1 MLTAMFRNCFLRV
14 YFLKKNNVV
23 RKRSVFFLR
32 IHRLLKAKY
41 LAASLLLIL
50 LGQLLNLLLLSTENS
65 PVFAHT
71 QDITPILQ
79 TLQNASQLTQQG
91 RSLYDLGQFADAARV
106 WQQAVQV
113 YQSQGDRN
121 NQAKVLSFK
130 SLAYQQLGQWEEA
143 NRAIAL
149 SLQLLKD
156 NQLHSKDSQLILA
169 QALNTQGH
177 LQLALGQAELALS
190 TWQQAAAAYAQ
201 AGYEAGIT
209 GSLINSAQALQNLG
223 FYRRANKTLTQLQQT
238 LQNQPGSLL
247 KATGLL
253 SLGNALRGV
262 GELDSSRQ
270 VLQQSLQIAQK
281 LKSDQEIAVISIGLG
296 NTALAQQDKEAAQKF
311 YQQAIAQS
319 TSHSTRVEA
328 QLNLLNLLLETKS
341 KSDAQALRQ
350 KIQFEIANLPP
361 SRTAIYARINF
372 AQSLVRLRQT
382 STEHTDSW
390 QEIGQMLATA
400 VQQAKSIKD
409 TRTQAYALGH
419 LGGLYES
426 SGQLNNAFD
435 LTQQALNL
443 AQAINASEIA
453 YLWQWQLGRILK
465 AQGDTIDAI
474 AYYTWAVN
482 TLQSLRSDLVAINPD
497 VQFSFRESVEPVY
510 RELVD
515 LLLRQTGTKQPTQE
529 NLLLARNT
537 IESLQLAEL
546 NNFFRSACLD
556 TKVAIDLVVDY
567 EDPTAAFIYAIILDR
582 RLEIIVKLPH
592 QDKLHHYRTNIAQEQ
607 VESTISSLR
616 EYLLDV
622 TQTNGVKK
630 RSQQLYEWLI
640 RPAEVDLASSGIKNL
655 VFVLDGSLRNIPMG
669 VLYDSTQQKY
679 LVEKYALAL
688 TPGLQLVNPKP
699 LQRVKLKAL
708 TAGVSEKRSIAGREF
723 APLENVRLELSGI
736 ESIVSKSKELINQ
749 EFTENNLQKQLKLTD
764 FSIVH
769 LATHAQ
775 FSSNPEETFILTW
788 NQLLKVRDFDN
799 LLRASDNSG
808 SEEIELLV
816 LSACKTALGDK
827 RAALGLAGVAVQA
840 GARSTLATLWSVDD
854 QSTSE
859 LMSQFYLKLKTG
871 ATKAQALQHAQ
882 LAVLKHEKRPYF
894 WAPYILLGNWL

>member
-1 MLTAMFRNCFLRV
+1 MLPKLPFAFIFERKKMARKWSGFFRNV
-14 YFLKKNNVV
+14 Q
-23 RKRSVFFLR
+23 
-32 IHRLLKAKY
+32 RLFKPSY
-41 LAASLLLIL
+41 LGASLLLVL
-50 LGQLLNLLLLSTENS
+50 LGQLLNLLLLGIEGA
-65 PVFAHT
+65 PIFALVPET
-71 QDITPILQ
+71 APIVQSLP
-79 TLQNASQLTQQG
+79 NPSQLVKQG
-91 RSLYDLGQFADAARV
+91 RTLYETQQFADAAKV
-106 WQQAVQV
+106 WQQAAQV
-113 YQSQGDRN
+113 YQSQGN
-121 NQAKVLSFK
+121 KQNLAKALSLM

-143 NRAIAL
+143 RAAISS

-156 NQLHSKDSQLILA
+156 NQQQTKESKLILA

-190 TWQQAAAAYAQ
+190 TWQQAAATYAQ

-223 FYRRANKTLTQLQQT
+223 LYRRANKTLTQLQQT
-238 LQNQPGSLL
+238 LQNQPDSLL

-253 SLGNALRGV
+253 SLGNALRAV
-262 GELDSSRQ
+262 GELDSSRR

-296 NTALAQQDKEAAQKF
+296 NTALAQQDKKAAQKF
-311 YQQAIAQS
+311 YQQAFAQS
-319 TSHSTRVEA
+319 TSPITRVEA
-328 QLNLLNLLLETKS
+328 QLNQLNLLLEAKS
-341 KSDAQALRQ
+341 KSDAQALGQ

-382 STEHTDSW
+382 SSEHSPSW
-390 QEIGQMLATA
+390 QEIGQLLATA
-400 VQQAKSIKD
+400 VQQARSIKD
-409 TRTQAYALGH
+409 VRGQAYALGY
-419 LGGLYES
+419 LGGLYEE
-426 SGQLNNAFD
+426 SGQLSNAQA
-435 LTQQALNL
+435 LTEQALNL
-443 AQAINASEIA
+443 AQTINVSDIA
-453 YLWQWQLGRILK
+453 YRWEWQLGRIRK
-465 AQGDTIDAI
+465 AQGNIIDAI

-482 TLQSLRSDLVAINPD
+482 TLQSVRSDLVAINPD

-556 TKVAIDLVVDY
+556 TKVAIDKVVDY
-567 EDPTAAFIYAIILDR
+567 KDPTAAFIYAIILDR
-582 RLEIIVKLPH
+582 RLEIIVKLPD
-592 QDKLHHYRTNIAQEQ
+592 QDQLHHYRTNIAQEQ

-640 RPAEVDLASSGIKNL
+640 RPAEVDLADSGIKNL

-688 TPGLQLVNPKP
+688 TPGLQLVDPNP
-699 LQRVKLKAL
+699 LHRVKLKAL

-736 ESIVSKSKELINQ
+736 ESVVSKSKELINQ
-749 EFTENNLQKQLKLTD
+749 EFTENNLRKQLKSAD
-764 FSIVH
+764 FSVVH
-769 LATHAQ
+769 LATHGE

-799 LLRASDNSG
+799 LLRARNNSG
-808 SEEIELLV
+808 AEEIELLV
-816 LSACKTALGDK
+816 LSACKTAQGDK

-854 QSTSE
+854 QSTTE

-871 ATKAQALQHAQ
+871 ATKASALQHAQ

-894 WAPYILLGNWL
+894 WAAYILLGNWL